1 MNLHHKWEACV
12 QTIFWGGVNVRSAN
26 CSGLNDAF
34 LCCLLTAKCGFVFNK
49 LLWEHLNVKTNSG
62 YEPNSVKLWRVVVVM
77 VGVVHYGI
85 SIGYGV

>member
-1 MNLHHKWEACV
+1 MWFCFQLSLVGAPKC
-12 QTIFWGGVNVRSAN
+12 QTN
-26 CSGLNDAF
+26 
-34 LCCLLTAKCGFVFNK
+34 T
-49 LLWEHLNVKTNSG
+49 G